1 MGMYGDK
8 ELKVTFSPDAFLL
21 YRNLQEAVKQE
32 KEHGKE
38 TSFYQQLLNAIEREK
53 EYLNQNPERGT
64 HIKKKLIPKLYI
76 NLYGVN
82 NLWKIDLPSF
92 YRMLYTI
99 DTSGKTV
106 INSIIL
112 TIVDHDQYNKIFG
125 YRKK

>member
-1 MGMYGDK
+1 MGKYGDK
-8 ELKVTFSPDAFLL
+8 ELKVTFSPDAFLF
-21 YRNLQEAVKQE
+21 YRELQEEVKQE
-32 KEHGKE
+32 KEQGKE
-38 TSFYQQLLNAIEREK
+38 KSFYQQLLTAIEREK

-64 HIKKKLIPKLYI
+64 HIRKRLIPKLYL
-76 NLYGVN
+76 NLYGII

-112 TIVDHDQYNKIFG
+112 AIADHEQYNKIFG
-125 YRKK
+125 YRKR

>member
-1 MGMYGDK
+1 MGMYRDK

-21 YRNLQEAVKQE
+21 YRNLQGAVKQE
-32 KEHGKE
+32 KEQGKG

-53 EYLNQNPERGT
+53 EYLKQNPERGT

-92 YRMLYTI
+92 YRMLYTV

-112 TIVDHDQYNKIFG
+112 NIVDHDQYNKIFG

>member
-1 MGMYGDK
+1 MGKYRDK
-8 ELKVTFSPDAFLL
+8 ELKVTFSPDAFLF
-21 YRNLQEAVKQE
+21 YRNLQEVVKQE
-32 KEHGKE
+32 KAQGKSK
-38 TSFYQQLLNAIEREK
+38 SFYQQLLSAIEREK
-53 EYLNQNPERGT
+53 EYLRQDPERGI

-76 NLYGVN
+76 NLYGIS

-112 TIVDHDQYNKIFG
+112 VIVDHDQYNKIFG

>member
-1 MGMYGDK
+1 MGMYRDK

-21 YRNLQEAVKQE
+21 YRNLQGAVKQE
-32 KEHGKE
+32 KEQGKG

-53 EYLNQNPERGT
+53 EYLKQNPERGT

-112 TIVDHDQYNKIFG
+112 NIVDHDQYNKIFG